1 MESATRTGYDV
12 CYLDG
17 RRSVLDAFDQPP
29 AMIDSLAPSAEPD
42 EARWLAWGRS
52 VFAVGV
58 VVVLIVLGVANVAMY
73 SRWHEVEDGVLWS
86 ARAEGVTASEVV
98 PGSAAAAAGIR
109 RGDVLLAVNGAE
121 VTMPADV
128 VEYQH
133 QSRAGTRLTYT
144 LLRLGTRQA
153 LEVSLAPAPRGSSLY
168 FVLAAVGL
176 FTLLVGASVRLRRP
190 RDQAT
195 LHFFWLCVAF
205 FGVFTFSF
213 NGPFDRLD
221 WIFYWGDAIAFALLP
236 PLLLH
241 FTMVFPQRP
250 SQNPEP
256 RTPNSEPRTANREPQ
271 WLVPAMYLPAL
282 LLAAAR
288 VIAIMRA
295 SDGSLSGPKFSG
307 TLEWLDRAEPVYLFV
322 CAVSAL
328 GVLVR
333 AFQEISSVTA
343 QRQLRWIAWGT
354 ALGAGPFAF
363 AYALPWAL
371 GIDPPVALQLTA
383 VPLGLVPLTFAS
395 AIVRYRLRDV
405 EVIIK
410 RGLTYTAFGAVSIAL
425 YAAIRK
431 VTGFVIVTDADDHNW
446 IIAALATLVIVLLA
460 RPVKEAVQN
469 ALDRV
474 FYRDRYDY
482 RRALV
487 AFARDLNSDLD
498 VVRLSQRLVARIVET
513 LVVDRMALM
522 LADDRVGDFT
532 SIGDYG
538 FAQQVPRLPR
548 ASSMMPRLDAGHTV
562 ALDDPIA
569 AARFV
574 AEEVE
579 FWRDAGTFYFVPCV
593 FEGSS
598 IAVLALGRKET
609 DEPFNSEDLGLLT
622 AVAGQ
627 VATAIENGRLY
638 RQLRLKAEEVG
649 RMREFNE
656 NILESLDDGLVVFD
670 ADERIVRW
678 NRALESFYGVER
690 DAAIGRALGEIFDVP
705 FVEAL
710 RAARQDYPYGATLC
724 RAPLASR
731 EVTPQ
736 RLLVNATEVPLQ
748 NAVGEDEV
756 VGTLLL
762 LEDITDR
769 VRLEE
774 QLQISE
780 KMASI
785 GLLAAGVAHEVNTPL
800 TGISSFTQMLLDG
813 ADPADP
819 RTVLLEKIERQTFR
833 AAKIVN
839 GLLNLSR
846 PGSASNERI
855 DVDLNAVITDV
866 SSLLEH
872 QLEAGKIK
880 VRRELSAEMA
890 MVRGIEHQLQ
900 QVFLNLCRN
909 ARDAMPRGGWL
920 SVTTRV
926 AAGQVV
932 AQIADTGSGIPP
944 EQLARIYDP
953 FFTTKAI
960 GRGTGLGLSI
970 TYGIV
975 REHDGTIHCDS
986 AVGKGTRFTLTLP
999 AAPADQ
1005 RTARAK

>member
-1 MESATRTGYDV
+1 MAETE
-12 CYLDG
+12 LNH
-17 RRSVLDAFDQPP
+17 
-29 AMIDSLAPSAEPD
+29 AEPV
-42 EARWLAWGRS
+42 EARWLVWGRS
-52 VFAVGV
+52 VFAVT
-58 VVVLIVLGVANVAMY
+58 VVVLLVALGITNVAMY

-86 ARAEGVTASEVV
+86 GRPEGVTATEVAA
-98 PGSAAAAAGIR
+98 GTAAAAAGIE
-109 RGDVLLAVNGAE
+109 RGDVLLAVNGSPVQTAS
-121 VTMPADV
+121 DV

-133 QSRAGTRLTYT
+133 RGRTGTRLVYT
-144 LLRLGTRQA
+144 LLRSGTRQPLA
-153 LEVSLAPAPRGSSLY
+153 LVLAPAPRGSSMY
-168 FVLAAVGL
+168 FLLAAVGL

-221 WIFYWGDAIAFALLP
+221 WAFYWGDAVAFALLP

-241 FTMVFPQRP
+241 FTMVFPERP
-250 SQNPEP
+250 RDEGAST
-256 RTPNSEPRTANREPQ
+256 RGATRDSVLTANGSR
-271 WLVPAMYLPAL
+271 LAVPLMYLPAL
-282 LLAAAR
+282 VLGAAR
-288 VIAIMRA
+288 VVAVTRA
-295 SDGSLSGPKFSG
+295 SQGSLSGPLFSRV
-307 TLEWLDRAEPVYLFV
+307 LDWLDRSEPIYLTVF
-322 CAVSAL
+322 AVAAL

-333 AFQEISSVTA
+333 AFREITSVTA
-343 QRQLRWIAWGT
+343 RRQLRWIAWGT
-354 ALGAGPFAF
+354 ALGVGPFACG
-363 AYALPWAL
+363 YALPWVF
-371 GIDPPVALQLTA
+371 GVDPPMELQLTA
-383 VPLGLVPLTFAS
+383 VLLGVVPLAFAC

-405 EVIIK
+405 EVIVK
-410 RGLTYTAFGAVSIAL
+410 RGFAYMAFLAASVVLYSAL
-425 YAAIRK
+425 RK
-431 VTGFVIVTDADDHNW
+431 LTGFVSVSDVDDHNW
-446 IIAALATLVIVLLA
+446 IIAALATLVVVLLA
-460 RPVKEAVQN
+460 RPVKDAIQN
-469 ALDRV
+469 ALDRA

-498 VVRLSQRLVARIVET
+498 IVRLSQRLVARIVET
-513 LVVDRMALM
+513 LVVDRMTLM
-522 LADDRVGDFT
+522 LAPGDPGDAGVDERPGDFS

-538 FAQQVPRLPR
+538 FAQPVPPLSRR
-548 ASSMMPRLDAGHTV
+548 SSMMSRLDGGHTV

-569 AARFV
+569 AARFL

-579 FWRDAGTFYFVPCV
+579 AWRDAGIYYFVPCL
-593 FEGSS
+593 FEGRT

-638 RQLRLKAEEVG
+638 RQLHLKAEELG

-656 NILESLDDGLVVFD
+656 NILESLDNGLVVFD
-670 ADERIVRW
+670 ADEKIVRW
-678 NRALESFYGVER
+678 NRALEEFYGVARE
-690 DAAIGRALGEIFDVP
+690 AAIGCRLGDLFDAP

-710 RAARQDYPYGATLC
+710 RAARQDHPYGATLY
-724 RAPLASR
+724 RVPLSSR
-731 EVTPQ
+731 DSTMP

-748 NAVGEDEV
+748 NTSGDDAV
-756 VGTLLL
+756 VGMLMII
-762 LEDITDR
+762 EDITDR
-769 VRLEE
+769 VQLEE

-800 TGISSFTQMLLDG
+800 TGISSFTQMLLKG

-846 PGSASNERI
+846 PGTTSNERVE
-855 DVDLNAVITDV
+855 VDLNAIITDV
-866 SSLLEH
+866 FSLLEH
-872 QLEAGKIK
+872 QFEVGSIK
-880 VRRELSAEMA
+880 VRRELAPV
-890 MVRGIEHQLQ
+890 MVRVLGIEHQLQ
-900 QVFLNLCRN
+900 QVFLNLFLN
-909 ARDAMPRGGWL
+909 ARDAMPGGGWL
-920 SVTTRV
+920 SVATRLEGDRV
-926 AAGQVV
+926 IAE
-932 AQIADTGSGIPP
+932 IADTGSGIPS
-944 EQLARIYDP
+944 EQIARIYDP

-975 REHDGTIHCDS
+975 REHGGTMLCDS
-986 AVGKGTRFTLTLP
+986 AVGQGTRFTMALPQAP
-999 AAPADQ
+999 AAA
-1005 RTARAK
+1005 RSARAN